1 MTQISFGLPSLLL
14 GLAPIV
20 IPGTGDYRPMPIHV
34 SEAQAAEEAAVIA
47 AQIRKQGF
55 VCDRPLR
62 AEAERERSK
71 PNEAVWVLKCQN
83 ATYRV
88 RLIPKRA
95 ADVERI
101 D

>member
-1 MTQISFGLPSLLL
+1 MSKIFGPLMLLL
-14 GLAPIV
+14 ALPTVAMRGVGGLGPRIS
-20 IPGTGDYRPMPIHV
+20 
-34 SEAQAAEEAAVIA
+34 SEAVAAEETEIVA
-47 AQIRKQGF
+47 AQIRRQGF
-55 VCDRPLR
+55 VCDNPMR
-62 AEAERERSK
+62 AEPDREHSK

-95 ADVERI
+95 AHIERI